1 MIQTNPRLRVF
12 GIDWLEY
19 YVNEELGHD
28 YSPDGF
34 RRRGWFVEERAYGTK
49 TMAQMFKVMDRRNYP
64 FIEIRRLPRGIVD
77 GQKTSVYSPGDSYL
91 RLDNMYCYDANP
103 IELMEEFLRRE
114 HYTFKKIYRI
124 DLFIDILKFDLNDPC
139 ENVVRR
145 IVNHTYAKVNQT
157 RRRTSGN
164 DEWAECKDNWLSW
177 GATGSMVSTKFYNKT
192 QEVKETGMKK
202 PYIIEM
208 WRQAGY
214 IDNVFTISKDNNPVD
229 VWRLEFAIKGNAKGW
244 VVITK
249 DEAED
254 GEKHRIPH
262 GPAVYSHPKGV
273 LNAIAN
279 LIPYYF
285 KFRIFDHTKR
295 KSDCEEKILFV
306 FKNDE
311 VEKGYRL
318 TSESDID
325 RVRKVNV
332 EDEIAA
338 AHHLYN
344 AAKRLLDP
352 QLYNDTMKVF
362 YAVNEEIR
370 RKSAYQYTQDSDVF

>member
-1 MIQTNPRLRVF
+1 MIQTSPRLRVF

-19 YVNEELGHD
+19 YVNEEPGRD

-34 RRRGWFVEERAYGTK
+34 RRRGWFVEERSFGTK
-49 TMAQMFKVMDRRNYP
+49 TMAQMFKVMDRHNYP

-77 GQKTSVYSPGDSYL
+77 NQKTAVYSPGDSYL

-124 DLFIDILKFDLNDPC
+124 DLFIDILKFDENDPC

-157 RRRTSGN
+157 RRRTSG
-164 DEWAECKDNWLSW
+164 DDTWLECKDNWLSW
-177 GATGSMVSTKFYNKT
+177 GASGSMVSTKFYNKT
-192 QEVKETGMKK
+192 QELKDNKMKK
-202 PYIIEM
+202 PYIVEM

-214 IDNVFTISKDNNPVD
+214 IDNVFTISKNNCPVD

-244 VVITK
+244 VVVGS

-262 GPAVYSHPKGV
+262 GPSVYSHPKGI
-273 LNAIAN
+273 LNAIGN
-279 LIPYYF
+279 LVPYYF
-285 KFRIFDHTKR
+285 KFRIFDANKR
-295 KSDCEEKILFV
+295 KSDCPEKVLFV
-306 FKNDE
+306 FLDEE

-325 RVRKVNV
+325 RVRRVDV
-332 EDEIAA
+332 QDELMA

-344 AAKRLLDP
+344 AARRLTDAN
-352 QLYNDTMKVF
+352 LYNDTMKVF
-362 YAVNEEIR
+362 RAVNDEIQ
-370 RKSAYQYTQDSDVF
+370 RKSATLYSDQSDIF